1 VLTEPQQRLPT
12 QPVRRWPLLFVS
24 FAVLMVAFCA
34 CRFSLPIFYPV
45 FTKRFGWSHAQVVG
59 GGSIVLLLIGVLGPL
74 IGWLA
79 DKFSPKAVLLA
90 GMCVSAFSMVLLST
104 THTLTQWYAFCVLLG
119 AGIASVSLVPASM
132 LIAPWFTKQRGLAV
146 GVINA
151 GVGAGGAIVPNLT
164 RSWIQQHGYPDAFLL
179 LACTLAIPFLL
190 TLLLVRGAFR
200 RRTVHA
206 PATPTMANAGEVAKT
221 PLFWI
226 FGMSVFFAA
235 HTQTGIQE
243 NLTLYLTGQ
252 GVSSTNAAFALSVLL
267 GASAFGKL
275 LGGAV
280 ADRFS
285 TRVSLLMSNLWLVL
299 GIIGLL
305 TVEPRSSVIY
315 AIAALF
321 GLGFGGIFNAPSL
334 IAFEYFGT
342 EKVGTI
348 LGSFMMFFGL
358 GTSSGSLLAG
368 AIYDQTHRYTAAFT
382 VDLVSCFLAFVL
394 LFAVGRRSAPRPAPL
409 AAAVKKTA

>member
-1 VLTEPQQRLPT
+1 MTEPKQT
-12 QPVRRWPLLFVS
+12 VERWPLLLVS
-24 FAVLMVAFCA
+24 FTVLMVAFCA

-45 FTKRFGWSHAQVVG
+45 FIKRFGWNHAQVVG

-90 GMCVSAFSMVLLST
+90 GMCVCASSMALLST
-104 THTLTQWYAFCVLLG
+104 THSLAQWYAFCMLLG

-132 LIAPWFTKQRGLAV
+132 LIAPWFTKRRGLAV

-151 GVGAGGAIVPNLT
+151 GVGAGGAIIPNLT
-164 RSWIQQHGYPDAFLL
+164 RSWIQLHGYSEAFLL

-190 TLLLVRGAFR
+190 TLLLVRGSFR

-206 PATPTMANAGEVAKT
+206 PATPAMANDREVLKT
-221 PLFWI
+221 SLFWI

-275 LGGAV
+275 LGGVV

-285 TRVSLLMSNLWLVL
+285 TRVSLIMSNLWLVL
-299 GIIGLL
+299 GIAGLL
-305 TVEPRSSVIY
+305 TVDPHSPVIY
-315 AIAALF
+315 ALAALF

-342 EKVGTI
+342 QKVGTI
-348 LGSFMMFFGL
+348 LGLFMMFFGL
-358 GTSSGSLLAG
+358 GTSSGSLTAG

-382 VDLVSCFLAFVL
+382 VDLLSCTVAFVL
-394 LFAVGRRSAPRPAPL
+394 LFAVGRKPAPRPAPL

>member
-1 VLTEPQQRLPT
+1 MLV
-12 QPVRRWPLLFVS
+12 
-24 FAVLMVAFCA
+24 CA
-34 CRFSLPIFYPV
+34 ASL
-45 FTKRFGWSHAQVVG
+45 A
-59 GGSIVLLLIGVLGPL
+59 
-74 IGWLA
+74 
-79 DKFSPKAVLLA
+79 
-90 GMCVSAFSMVLLST
+90 LLST
-104 THTLTQWYAFCVLLG
+104 TQTLTEWYAFCVLLG
-119 AGIASVSLVPASM
+119 AGIASVSLVPTSM

-164 RSWIQQHGYPDAFLL
+164 RSWIQQHGYAGAYQL
-179 LACTLAIPFLL
+179 LACTLAIPILL
-190 TLLLVRGAFR
+190 TLLLVRGTLSQGSFSQRSGGKSAHGLAAHTLAR
-200 RRTVHA
+200 A
-206 PATPTMANAGEVAKT
+206 SEVARG

-252 GVSSTNAAFALSVLL
+252 GVSPANAAFALSVLL
-267 GASAFGKL
+267 GMSAFGKL

-285 TRVSLLMSNLWLVL
+285 TRVSLLMSNLWLIL
-299 GIIGLL
+299 GIVGLF
-305 TVEPRSSVIY
+305 TVDPRSSVIY

-321 GLGFGGIFNAPSL
+321 GMGFGGIFNAPSL

-348 LGSFMMFFGL
+348 LGLFMMFFGL
-358 GTSSGSLLAG
+358 GTSSGSLVAG

-382 VDLVSCFLAFVL
+382 VDLVSCVLAFIL
-394 LFAVGRRSAPRPAPL
+394 LMAVRRSPISGLAPL
-409 AAAVKKTA
+409 GVIKKSAIKKIA

>member
-1 VLTEPQQRLPT
+1 MLTEPNQRIPT
-12 QPVRRWPLLFVS
+12 KFQRWPLLLVS
-24 FAVLMVAFCA
+24 FTILMVAFCA
-34 CRFSLPIFYPV
+34 CRFSLPVFYPV
-45 FTKRFGWSHAQVVG
+45 FAKKFGWTHAQVVG
-59 GGSIVLLLIGVLGPL
+59 GGSIVLLLIGILGPL
-74 IGWLA
+74 VGWLA
-79 DKFSPKAVLLA
+79 DKFSPKAVLLT
-90 GMCVSAFSMVLLST
+90 GMCVCAAAMALLST

-164 RSWIQQHGYPDAFLL
+164 RSWIQQHGYSTAWLL
-179 LACTLAIPFLL
+179 LACTLAIPFVL
-190 TLLLVRGAFR
+190 TLLLVRGAFN

-206 PATPTMANAGEVAKT
+206 HATANVANAGRVART
-221 PLFWI
+221 SAFWI

-285 TRVSLLMSNLWLVL
+285 TRVSLIMSNLWLVL

-305 TVEPRSSVIY
+305 TVEARSAVIY

-358 GTSSGSLLAG
+358 GTSSGSLAAG

-382 VDLVSCFLAFVL
+382 VDLLSCILAFVL
-394 LFAVGRRSAPRPAPL
+394 LFAVGRRPSPRPAPL
-409 AAAVKKTA
+409 AAAVKKIA

>member
-1 VLTEPQQRLPT
+1 
-12 QPVRRWPLLFVS
+12 
-24 FAVLMVAFCA
+24 MVAFCA
-34 CRFSLPIFYPV
+34 GRFSLAIFYPV
-45 FTKRFGWSHAQVVG
+45 FIKKFGWTHAQVVG
-59 GGSIVLLLIGVLGPL
+59 GGSVVLLLIGILGPL
-74 IGWLA
+74 VGWLA
-79 DKFSPKAVLLA
+79 DKFSPKAVLLV
-90 GMCVSAFSMVLLST
+90 GMLVCAASLALLST
-104 THTLTQWYAFCVLLG
+104 TQTLTEWYAFCVLLG
-119 AGIASVSLVPASM
+119 AGIASVSLVPTSM

-164 RSWIQQHGYPDAFLL
+164 RSWIQQHGYAGAYQL
-179 LACTLAIPFLL
+179 LACTLAIPILL
-190 TLLLVRGAFR
+190 TLLLVRGGFNHRSSGQSAHGLAAHTLAR
-200 RRTVHA
+200 A
-206 PATPTMANAGEVAKT
+206 SEVARG

-252 GVSSTNAAFALSVLL
+252 GVSPANAAFALSVLL
-267 GASAFGKL
+267 GMSAFGKL

-285 TRVSLLMSNLWLVL
+285 TRVSLLMSNLWLIL
-299 GIIGLL
+299 GIVGLF
-305 TVEPRSSVIY
+305 TVDPHSSVIY

-321 GLGFGGIFNAPSL
+321 GMGFGGIFNAPSL

-348 LGSFMMFFGL
+348 LGLFMMFFGL

-368 AIYDQTHRYTAAFT
+368 QIYDQTHRYTAAFT
-382 VDLVSCFLAFVL
+382 VDLVSCVLAFIL
-394 LFAVGRRSAPRPAPL
+394 LLVVRRSSAASPL
-409 AAAVKKTA
+409 PLGVIKKIA

>member
-1 VLTEPQQRLPT
+1 
-12 QPVRRWPLLFVS
+12 
-24 FAVLMVAFCA
+24 
-34 CRFSLPIFYPV
+34 
-45 FTKRFGWSHAQVVG
+45 
-59 GGSIVLLLIGVLGPL
+59 
-74 IGWLA
+74 
-79 DKFSPKAVLLA
+79 
-90 GMCVSAFSMVLLST
+90 
-104 THTLTQWYAFCVLLG
+104 
-119 AGIASVSLVPASM
+119 
-132 LIAPWFTKQRGLAV
+132 
-146 GVINA
+146 
-151 GVGAGGAIVPNLT
+151 
-164 RSWIQQHGYPDAFLL
+164 
-179 LACTLAIPFLL
+179 
-190 TLLLVRGAFR
+190 
-200 RRTVHA
+200 
-206 PATPTMANAGEVAKT
+206 
-221 PLFWI
+221 
-226 FGMSVFFAA
+226 MSVFFAA

-299 GIIGLL
+299 GIAGLFA
-305 TVEPRSSVIY
+305 VDPRSSVIY

-382 VDLVSCFLAFVL
+382 VDLLSCFLAFVL
-394 LFAVGRRSAPRPAPL
+394 LFAVGRRPSSRPAPM
-409 AAAVKKTA
+409 AAAAKKIA